1 MGKFGFN
8 HLSWVYQEKRWREF
22 IVQIDT
28 WIVFSVMHVWE
39 RRINEDND
47 FFHTGETDVGSYLES

>member
-1 MGKFGFN
+1 MGKFRFN

-47 FFHTGETDVGSYLES
+47 FFHTGETEA